1 MYIIENFNVHIEQL
15 GRDRMVRVYL
25 PEDYDERE
33 DKRYAVLYMHD
44 GHNLFFDDTA
54 SYGDAWR
61 VQNAVNN
68 IEKQGRDG
76 IIVVGIDCNL
86 NGGRLDEYS
95 PWVNEDLSKL
105 TPSLKLKK
113 AGGEGEQYV
122 EFIVKTLKPLI
133 DNKYR
138 TLKDRDNTFIAGSS
152 MGGFISLYAG
162 YKYKEVFSAIG
173 AFSTAIWFKK
183 DKLMEFI
190 KENFKKGTKV
200 YLDSGTKET
209 SDDTRNDYFNNLYVE
224 DTKDL
229 EKFLLE
235 LGQDSK
241 DLKVIIDEGATHCEA
256 AWRRRFPVFLEW
268 ILQK

>member
-95 PWVNEDLSKL
+95 PWENKKLKEFQENQFTLAFPDDYASIPKGLPIEEVLKLIQKNTKIRKEHDKMLEKQL
-105 TPSLKLKK
+105 TPPFLSDM
-113 AGGEGEQYV
+113 EYV
-122 EFIVKTLKPLI
+122 
-133 DNKYR
+133 
-138 TLKDRDNTFIAGSS
+138 
-152 MGGFISLYAG
+152 
-162 YKYKEVFSAIG
+162 
-173 AFSTAIWFKK
+173 
-183 DKLMEFI
+183 I
-190 KENFKKGTKV
+190 KVAQENN
-200 YLDSGTKET
+200 
-209 SDDTRNDYFNNLYVE
+209 DDI
-224 DTKDL
+224 
-229 EKFLLE
+229 
-235 LGQDSK
+235 
-241 DLKVIIDEGATHCEA
+241 VIICLT
-256 AWRRRFPVFLEW
+256 
-268 ILQK
+268 